1 MRITGRDLV
10 RDENGYLCVYVHRGK
25 GGKSQFQRILKEDEA
40 FIRTYFENIAPDE
53 RVFDEKY
60 FKNDLNFHRLR
71 AESAR
76 AYYHDLIKKMKED
89 PSYRKKLEEEIKLR
103 WMAMNLSRNGKPKPF
118 LHEELYGTYTLR
130 GKNRA
135 LAKKRGLALHYDKT
149 ALLAASKP
157 GVRVLE
163 KNSPSSGKGDVLAWG
178 LDKISGDGYD
188 AIAIFDADNEVDS
201 DWFLQMDSQLRSG
214 VQVATGHRM
223 SLNPFAN
230 IITGWY
236 TVYWN
241 LMNELSN
248 RVRGNLNLSSM
259 LTGTGFC
266 FKASVLPPEGWR
278 TRTFV
283 EDLEFAF
290 FCNMDGCRVSYV
302 PDAVFYDE
310 QPVSVRSMFRQ
321 LCRWATGGL
330 QIIRYYCWRWL
341 KALFKR
347 PSLRLFDCFSIITL
361 GACGSVLLLLNVVAL
376 NWKFGLWFLFF
387 SWASAALS
395 TLLSRYS
402 LRALFF
408 PVFTFPVFT
417 LILSFTVLY
426 SIVLPQRTWKPIEHG
441 NQN

>member
-1 MRITGRDLV
+1 MRYGNTPSSICGLTADGDTIEMQWALAILGFMFFWSTFVVLGGLAAEFV
-10 RDENGYLCVYVHRGK
+10 R
-25 GGKSQFQRILKEDEA
+25 
-40 FIRTYFENIAPDE
+40 
-53 RVFDEKY
+53 
-60 FKNDLNFHRLR
+60 RLR
-71 AESAR
+71 RCSSMEALDEGKA
-76 AYYHDLIKKMKED
+76 
-89 PSYRKKLEEEIKLR
+89 EIKFACVICAHNEEKVITRPINSILAAKYPANLR
-103 WMAMNLSRNGKPKPF
+103 DIVVFADNC
-118 LHEELYGTYTLR
+118 T
-130 GKNRA
+130 
-135 LAKKRGLALHYDKT
+135 DKT

-163 KNSPSSGKGDVLAWG
+163 KNSLSSGKGDVLAWG
-178 LDKISGDGYD
+178 LDKIRGEGYD

-266 FKASVLPPEGWR
+266 FKTSVLPPEGWR

-290 FCNMDGCRVSYV
+290 FCNLAGCRVSYV

-310 QPVSVRSMFRQ
+310 QPVSVRPMFRQ

-330 QIIRYYCWRWL
+330 QIIRYYCWRWF

-402 LRALFF
+402 LRALIF

-441 NQN
+441 N

>member
-1 MRITGRDLV
+1 MRYGNTPSSICGLTADGDTIEMQWALAILGFMFFWSTLV
-10 RDENGYLCVYVHRGK
+10 VL
-25 GGKSQFQRILKEDEA
+25 GGLAVEIMR
-40 FIRTYFENIAPDE
+40 
-53 RVFDEKY
+53 
-60 FKNDLNFHRLR
+60 RLR
-71 AESAR
+71 RCSRKEALDEGR
-76 AYYHDLIKKMKED
+76 AGTKFVCVICAHN
-89 PSYRKKLEEEIKLR
+89 EEKVITRPINSILAAKYPANLR
-103 WMAMNLSRNGKPKPF
+103 DIVV
-118 LHEELYGTYTLR
+118 
-130 GKNRA
+130 
-135 LAKKRGLALHYDKT
+135 LADNCTDKT
-149 ALLAASKP
+149 ALLAASMP

-163 KNSPSSGKGDVLAWG
+163 KNTLSSGKGDVLAWG
-178 LDKISGDGYD
+178 LDKISGEGYD

-266 FKASVLPPEGWR
+266 FKTSVLPPEGWR

-290 FCNMDGCRVSYV
+290 FCNLDGCRVSYV

-310 QPVSVRSMFRQ
+310 QPVSVRPMFRQ

-330 QIIRYYCWRWL
+330 QIIRYYCWRWF

-402 LRALFF
+402 LRALIF
-408 PVFTFPVFT
+408 PVSTFPVFT

-441 NQN
+441 N